1 MAHFHSN
8 ALIGASGQGEAE
20 FIIERS
26 LRFNSDD
33 TAYLS
38 RDMSSASSTYT
49 FSTWIK
55 RTDVS
60 GSDFQYIFASGAAGV
75 AIHQDH
81 TLYVFNGSSVQQT
94 TAVFRDP
101 SAWFH
106 LVFSVNSGSFTL
118 YVNGA
123 SVKTGT
129 AASLSTTANATSIG
143 RYMGTGSGIYYLDA
157 YLAEI
162 HFVDGTALAP
172 TAFAEE
178 DSNGV
183 WQPKAYSGSYGTNGF
198 YLKFADNSSNA
209 ALGTDSSGNDNTWTV
224 NNLSAAAR
232 NYTSEGSTSGS
243 FYTSAGGAA
252 SKMFDGD
259 ASTGAFSQSGTA
271 TFTFGGSTI
280 VASTSLQVRAFKGD
294 ASGANVLVNGTD
306 ISSLLNAQSSGGYST
321 VNITSTLGGAPI
333 TLANVSVVNVSNG
346 SGNIAQIFVDG
357 VELVDASASDI
368 DSLIDSPMNYE
379 AASGNN
385 GGNYC
390 VWNPL
395 STNSAPT
402 FSDGNLTV
410 TNTGSGAGG
419 WRNIASNIAVS
430 SGKWY
435 MEFDTVGSQN
445 GGLMLGIQKV
455 PEDNDQ
461 FNPASFSNNFVG
473 MTANSFA
480 LNCFSGAKRTNSS
493 DSSYGS
499 GMSVNDKI
507 MMAVDLDN
515 GKIWWGKNGTWFASG
530 DPDSGTNAAFTG
542 LSGTFVFALGIS
554 ASEKIH
560 SNFGQRPYEYSNNI
574 SGFKGVCTQN
584 LDESTYA
591 SIADG
596 STAFDATLYT
606 GNGSSQTISG
616 LNHSPDIVWTKARS
630 FGADHEIYD
639 IVRGTGKRL
648 FPSLSN
654 SESTPTSNVNSF
666 NSDGFGVT
674 GGGGVNNNTSTY
686 VGWTWDAGS
695 STVSNT
701 NGSVTS
707 NVRASQA
714 NGCSV
719 VTWTGSSAGQTVG
732 HGLGA
737 SPELIIVKA
746 RDQSQPW
753 AVYHSALGRGGVLQ
767 LHSDAANVTS
777 YSEYWGTAEP
787 SSTVFGTYTGAYPWA
802 NNYGNMV
809 AYCFA
814 PIEGF
819 SAFGSYAGNSS
830 SDGPHVV
837 TGFRPKF
844 LIVKVYDQADH
855 WVMWDSV
862 RGSTNVNN
870 LPLYPNLSNS
880 ESANI
885 SRQVD
890 LLSNGFKLRATDNS
904 INGSHNYIYIA
915 FAEHPF
921 KTARAR

>member
-38 RDMSSASSTYT
+38 RNMSSASSTYT

-60 GSDFQYIFASGAAGV
+60 GSDYQYIFASGAAGV
-75 AIHQDH
+75 AIHQNH

-143 RYMGTGSGIYYLDA
+143 RYMGTGSGVYYLDA

-172 TAFAEE
+172 TDFAEE

-183 WQPKAYSGSYGTNGF
+183 WQPKEYSGSYGTNGF

-209 ALGTDSSGNDNTWTV
+209 ALGTDSSGNDNTWAV
-224 NNLSAAAR
+224 NNLSVGAIGLPAGYTASGFTGDLGNIETDDTAYIDADTNHINFDLGASYAVGTVTFKFKSYNDTSSA
-232 NYTSEGSTSGS
+232 NYRIELYSDSGYSNLLANSATSNASNTILTITHNFGSTSARYLRLS
-243 FYTSAGGAA
+243 YQGGGRTARVYYL
-252 SKMFDGD
+252 ST
-259 ASTGAFSQSGTA
+259 TGATSVGRTA
-271 TFTFGGSTI
+271 DT
-280 VASTSLQVRAFKGD
+280 
-294 ASGANVLVNGTD
+294 
-306 ISSLLNAQSSGGYST
+306 
-321 VNITSTLGGAPI
+321 
-333 TLANVSVVNVSNG
+333 
-346 SGNIAQIFVDG
+346 
-357 VELVDASASDI
+357 

-445 GGLMLGIQKV
+445 GGLMIGIQKV

-473 MTANSFA
+473 MTNNSFA

-493 DSSYGS
+493 DASYGS

-596 STAFDATLYT
+596 STAFDASLYT
-606 GNGSSQTISG
+606 GNGTSQTISG

-674 GGGGVNNNTSTY
+674 GGGGVNNNGATY

-695 STVSNT
+695 STVSN
-701 NGSVTS
+701 NDGSVTS

-767 LHSDAANVTS
+767 LHSDAANVTL

-809 AYCFA
+809 AYCFT

-830 SDGPHVV
+830 SDGPLVV

-921 KTARAR
+921 RTARAR